1 MVSRDGCEGK
11 TKVIEQ
17 DKNLLSVVRKALTYL
32 PDARTVD
39 DYVNATVVAI
49 KAWDRMSDEAKQAA
63 PESVRRFMQ
72 KR

>member
-49 KAWDRMSDEAKQAA
+49 KA
-63 PESVRRFMQ
+63 
-72 KR
+72 